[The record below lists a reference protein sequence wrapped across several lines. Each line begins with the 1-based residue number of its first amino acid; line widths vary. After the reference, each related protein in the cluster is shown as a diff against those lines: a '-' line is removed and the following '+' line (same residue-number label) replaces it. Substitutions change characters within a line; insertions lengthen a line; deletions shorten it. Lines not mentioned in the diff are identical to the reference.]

1 MQYYSCKEIWNAI
14 ILNLWSLTKHVLYFS
29 FFFFAAANYSKV
41 SSCGEGRPRKW
52 WIWQGKNV
60 NFDELGFFVIYFLEL
75 INNLWSLKEGNYE
88 LDSVWISAPLRSHRF
103 WLFYFSVF
111 FLVLVSINREN
122 ISNTLDS
129 VSKPR
134 NSSKIRRFTLYF
146 QLSSRCLEMWSTRSF
161 LFDLLQRKPWQ
172 LKTSV
177 IIALDKFKL
186 NVYKNLLTT

>member
-1 MQYYSCKEIWNAI
+1 MQYYSCKENWNAI

-29 FFFFAAANYSKV
+29 FFFLAAANYSKV

-60 NFDELGFFVIYFLEL
+60 NFDKLGFFVIYSLEL
-75 INNLWSLKEGNYE
+75 INNSWSLNEGNYE

-129 VSKPR
+129 VSKHLE
-134 NSSKIRRFTLYF
+134 IRQKYGALRCIFNCLLGVWKCG
-146 QLSSRCLEMWSTRSF
+146 QHDLSCLIYCNENPDNWKPLSF
-161 LFDLLQRKPWQ
+161 
-172 LKTSV
+172 
-177 IIALDKFKL
+177 
-186 NVYKNLLTT
+186 